1 MNLLVVDDSPT
12 NRKLLRITLEEE
24 GHTVLEAADGA
35 EALAMLERHRIDAI
49 VSDILMPNM
58 DGYRLCHELRRS
70 VNFKHIAFV
79 HYTSTYTSPGDLN
92 LSQTVG
98 ADGYLTKP
106 ASTQKLLRAIED
118 AIAKSEKR
126 KVSAADKS
134 DTMFVM
140 KQYSAALI
148 QKLEERNA
156 ELERT
161 QVDLIK
167 ANQELA
173 RQTDKVEKLNAVLE
187 ERVRERTADLQAS
200 NRHLERRNAEIQN
213 FYHTLSHELKTPLT
227 SAREF
232 ISILLD
238 GLAGPLNDTQTEHL
252 AIALESC
259 DQIRVCL
266 NDLLDTTRLETGKFT
281 IELKS
286 TSLEELVRQAAI
298 SFGPQATAK
307 RIGLKTNIQTGLPQL
322 QVDPNR
328 ITQVIANL
336 VNNAIKFTPEGG
348 RIEINAGA
356 ATEPGFVQV
365 SVRDTGGG
373 IPVEEHDRIF
383 DRLYQV
389 KPGDAASGQGMG
401 LGLYLCRQLVEL
413 HGGRITVASEPG
425 KGSTFTFTL
434 PITAADAK

>member
-1 MNLLVVDDSPT
+1 
-12 NRKLLRITLEEE
+12 
-24 GHTVLEAADGA
+24 
-35 EALAMLERHRIDAI
+35 
-49 VSDILMPNM
+49 
-58 DGYRLCHELRRS
+58 
-70 VNFKHIAFV
+70 
-79 HYTSTYTSPGDLN
+79 
-92 LSQTVG
+92 
-98 ADGYLTKP
+98 
-106 ASTQKLLRAIED
+106 
-118 AIAKSEKR
+118 
-126 KVSAADKS
+126 
-134 DTMFVM
+134 
-140 KQYSAALI
+140 
-148 QKLEERNA
+148 
-156 ELERT
+156 
-161 QVDLIK
+161 
-167 ANQELA
+167 
-173 RQTDKVEKLNAVLE
+173 
-187 ERVRERTADLQAS
+187 
-200 NRHLERRNAEIQN
+200 
-213 FYHTLSHELKTPLT
+213 LKTPLT

-434 PITAADAK
+434 PMTAADAK